1 MRIAIVAPYYPWPP
15 SIGGVE
21 TIVRTTATELAKR
34 GYEVHVITTPFDVV
48 TIRQVSPY
56 GKEEK
61 DGVIIHKLKPGS
73 IRIGYARL
81 IHGLK
86 ETIIKINPDIVHE
99 HNLHPHL
106 FQLAKWKKE
115 LKYKL
120 IAQLHYPVIE
130 LDFLIQKAL
139 KPVAE
144 LGLRHINKDVDKF
157 IAHTNLERGWLLS
170 LDVPQ
175 NKIEIIR
182 FPWVGV
188 SSSLFNCTD
197 HNPVKDI
204 IYLGRIVKRKGL
216 HVLLHALYFV
226 KQTYKDIKVTI
237 AGPADPPYLSKLKT
251 LVNKYDISANV
262 SFTGPIAEDEKCAI
276 LATHKVFVQPSLK
289 EYTTITIPEAQAVGL
304 PVVATKV
311 GAIPEIVEHGKT
323 GILVNPNDEKELADA
338 ITLLLANEDLR
349 QSLSNN
355 AKREIVKFNFIKL
368 IDRLEDLYKMFT
380 S

>member
-1 MRIAIVAPYYPWPP
+1 MRIAIVASYYPWPP

-21 TIVRTTATELAKR
+21 TIVRTTAMELAKR
-34 GYEVHVITTPFDVV
+34 GHEVHVITTPFEVV
-48 TIRQVSPY
+48 TMRQVSPY

-61 DGVIIHKLKPGS
+61 DGVIIHKLKTGS

-86 ETIIKINPDIVHE
+86 DTIRKISPDIVHE

-130 LDFLIQKAL
+130 LDFLIQKIL

-144 LGLRHINKDVDKF
+144 LGLRYINKDVDKF
-157 IAHTNLERGWLLS
+157 IAHTNLEREWLLS
-170 LDVPQ
+170 LDVPE

-182 FPWVGV
+182 FPGV
-188 SSSLFNCTD
+188 PPSLFNCINR
-197 HNPVKDI
+197 NPVKDI
-204 IYLGRIVKRKGL
+204 IYLGRIVERKGL
-216 HVLLHALYFV
+216 HVLLRALYFV

-237 AGPADPPYLSKLKT
+237 AGPADPLYLFKLKT
-251 LVNKYDISANV
+251 LTNNYDISANV
-262 SFTGPIAEDEKCAI
+262 SFTGPIAEEKKCAI

-289 EYTTITIPEAQAVGL
+289 DYTPVTVLEAQAVGL

-323 GILVNPNDEKELADA
+323 GILVNPNNEKELADA

-355 AKREIVKFNFIKL
+355 AKREVVKFDFIKQ
-368 IDRLEDLYKMFT
+368 IDRLEDLYKIFT